1 MAQIL
6 VVVASTYVRYIW
18 AEEEK
23 GFIRTVVGYELIDP
37 KRIYQR
43 IFKYYIYCWSFEICD
58 DIICSER
65 EYS

>member
-1 MAQIL
+1 MVQIL

-37 KRIYQR
+37 KYIYKR
-43 IFKYYIYCWSFEICD
+43 IFKYYIYC
-58 DIICSER
+58 
-65 EYS
+65 